1 MKEVKKCS
9 ISGIAFTL
17 DADAYALLSRYLD
30 SLKATY
36 AETADGDEIVADIE
50 ARIAEL
56 ILSQQENSR
65 VVETPLLRQI
75 ISQMGT
81 AEDISSESETD
92 AAKKQPRIPRRLYRD
107 TENAR
112 LGGVCA
118 GLGRYFDVDPT
129 WVRLTLFAPLLLLI
143 LVEVLPFSGTL
154 STFFSNLFGV
164 FVLGYFIMWFAV
176 PAARSARQKLE
187 MEGEPITVRSIREKT
202 VRDSETNSDVKS
214 IVARVIYALGQLALI
229 VIKIF
234 IGFFIFGLTFAAC
247 ILLIVLFAL
256 IFGDPGGSGTL
267 SIAGWTMTTTAMG
280 VMGLLTVL
288 IPLLLLIYILFC
300 LIASRKPSGR
310 ATLIVFLLWILTIV
324 ATGGL
329 ILREYGG
336 EQRHR
341 LHELFDE
348 ARDELRDREI
358 DRMQEWVA
366 ADTVSVIA
374 TEPAPQTAP
383 ASDSA
388 HRITIKGP
396 KKQKVDIRVTDRYTN
411 EEVLDEIRRHVR
423 SEVAPRS
430 TRLKPSSIPP
440 AHPIVRAG
448 LALGRTT
455 YGSPTTSDQ
464 ALLDIPSLKLG
475 VGDSARSHSADEFV
489 GLSEI
494 REGIDLYIR
503 MLSAIL

>member
-118 GLGRYFDVDPT
+118 GLGRYFDVDAT

-329 ILREYGG
+329 ILRVHPGPDRSARPRRCTDAG
-336 EQRHR
+336 RKNRPAFHHPSRR
-341 LHELFDE
+341 LGSD
-348 ARDELRDREI
+348 
-358 DRMQEWVA
+358 
-366 ADTVSVIA
+366 
-374 TEPAPQTAP
+374 AP
-383 ASDSA
+383 AGD
-388 HRITIKGP
+388 HQRRKGRRC
-396 KKQKVDIRVTDRYTN
+396 DHAD
-411 EEVLDEIRRHVR
+411 RRHAGDPASLPCGRHLPVR
-423 SEVAPRS
+423 QEHHRPGAAGAVQRRFAGRQPHAAFHRGGRGGRRGGAPGQ
-430 TRLKPSSIPP
+430 PP
-440 AHPIVRAG
+440 G
-448 LALGRTT
+448 L
-455 YGSPTTSDQ
+455 
-464 ALLDIPSLKLG
+464 
-475 VGDSARSHSADEFV
+475 
-489 GLSEI
+489 
-494 REGIDLYIR
+494 
-503 MLSAIL
+503 